1 MRKSGWEFNLR
12 NHKIKNM
19 NLLFIIILLII
30 TNMSFSQSDTS
41 QFILKIK
48 LIFAD
53 PPTPPCGDG
62 NIVWA
67 VTHKAV
73 ILENNTDK
81 LKPKDTLLLIQP
93 CLELFK
99 IGYLSDD
106 KSYKVKISKTNDG
119 RFNYTVVSQFLKENY
134 PKYWI
139 REIETIKK

>member
-1 MRKSGWEFNLR
+1 MKA
-12 NHKIKNM
+12 
-19 NLLFIIILLII
+19 LFLVLLLII

-41 QFILKIK
+41 LFILKIK

-62 NIVWA
+62 NIAWA

-73 ILENNTDK
+73 ILESNNGN
-81 LKPKDTLLLIQP
+81 LKPKDTLLLIQTCP
-93 CLELFK
+93 ELFK
-99 IGYLSDD
+99 IGYLQEGR
-106 KSYKVKISKTNDG
+106 SYKVKISKTSG
-119 RFNYTVVSQFLKENY
+119 TRVKYTEVSQFLKENY